1 MPLVQKHPLL
11 HALQPEDEELLE
23 LEEEELVEVKHM
35 KLELQSVPVLSQQ
48 RGVPPSMEQV
58 GDLLASAQPTVL
70 VQLVHWIIP
79 LEQKQPLEEDE
90 LLEEDDDE
98 ELLEDEDE
106 LEEELELLEEDM
118 QVKL

>member
-48 RGVPPSMEQV
+48 RGVPPSIEQV
-58 GDLLASAQPTVL
+58 GDLLASAQPIVS
-70 VQLVHWIIP
+70 VQPVHWIIP
-79 LEQKQPLEEDE
+79 LVQEQPL
-90 LLEEDDDE
+90 

-106 LEEELELLEEDM
+106 DVDVQTTKEVSQTE
-118 QVKL
+118 